1 MRKTLIAASL
11 VLFCCSAAFAGEPAK
26 LDMTKTADKN
36 GYSIGYQ
43 IGSDLKNSEVAIN
56 PDALAAGAKAA
67 LEGEKPEMDMDQMR
81 VALTDLQKQMN
92 EKKRAMWEEMSKKNK
107 ETGEKFLAENAKK
120 DGVKTL
126 PSGLQYSVIKE
137 GDGPKPTA
145 ESTVTVQYKGSLTDG
160 TEFDSSYQ
168 RGTPATF
175 QVNRVIPGWTE
186 ALQLMPVGSHW
197 TLFIPASLAYGDRGA
212 PPKIGPNEA
221 LIFDVELQS
230 MK

>member
-11 VLFCCSAAFAGEPAK
+11 VLFCCSAAFAGEAPT
-26 LDMTKTADKN
+26 LDMTKAADKDA
-36 GYSIGYQ
+36 YSVGYQ
-43 IGSDLKNSEVAIN
+43 IGSDLKNNDVAIN
-56 PDALAAGAKAA
+56 PDALAAGARAA
-67 LEGEKPEMDMDQMR
+67 ISGEKPQIDEQQMHE
-81 VALTDLQKQMN
+81 ALAALQKQMT
-92 EKKRAMWEEMSKKNK
+92 EKKRALWEEMSKKNK
-107 ETGEKFLAENAKK
+107 EESEKFLAENAKK

-137 GDGPKPTA
+137 GDGPKPA
-145 ESTVTVQYKGSLTDG
+145 ADSTVTVQYKGSLPDG

-197 TLFIPASLAYGDRGA
+197 TLFIPASLAYGERGA
-212 PPKIGPNEA
+212 PPKIGPNQA
-221 LIFDVELQS
+221 LVFDVELQS